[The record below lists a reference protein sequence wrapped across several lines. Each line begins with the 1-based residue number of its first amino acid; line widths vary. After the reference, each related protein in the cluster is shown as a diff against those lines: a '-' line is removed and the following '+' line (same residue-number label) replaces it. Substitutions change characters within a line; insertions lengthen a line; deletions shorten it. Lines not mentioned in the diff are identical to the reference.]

1 MIRPYLP
8 LNALRAFE
16 AAARHESF
24 TRAAIELCVTPAAL
38 SHQVKALEE
47 RLGASLFRR
56 LPRGLALTDEGQAL
70 LPVLRDSF
78 DKIAELLQRFDAGV
92 VREVLAV
99 GAVGTFAVGWLLP
112 RLASFQAAHPF
123 VDLRLST
130 NNNRVDIAAEG
141 LDFAV
146 RFGDGAWHG
155 IEAERLFAAPLTPL
169 CTPAIAERLAEPA
182 DLGRETLLRSYRA
195 DDWPDWF
202 RAAEAP
208 PPAVRG
214 PVFDSSWVMIE
225 AAMQGAGVA
234 LAPSSMFERELTEG
248 ALVRPFEA
256 EVDTGAYW
264 LTRLKS
270 RSPTNAMSAFRDWIL
285 AEAGSVR
292 ADG

>member
-78 DKIAELLQRFDAGV
+78 DRIAELLQRFDAGV

-155 IEAERLFAAPLTPL
+155 IESERLFAAPLTPL

-202 RAAEAP
+202 RAADTP

-248 ALVRPFEA
+248 VLVRPFEA

-270 RSPTNAMSAFRDWIL
+270 RTPTNAMRAFRDWIL
-285 AEAGSVR
+285 AEAGGVR

>member
-78 DKIAELLQRFDAGV
+78 DRIAELLQRFDAGV

-99 GAVGTFAVGWLLP
+99 GSVGTFAVGWLLP
-112 RLASFQAAHPF
+112 RLAAFQAAHPF

-141 LDFAV
+141 LDFAI

-155 IEAERLFAAPLTPL
+155 ILAERLFAAPLTPL
-169 CTPAIAERLAEPA
+169 CIPAMAERLSEPA

-202 RAAEAP
+202 RAAGTP
-208 PPAVRG
+208 SPAVRG

-248 ALVRPFEA
+248 VLVRPFAA
-256 EVDTGAYW
+256 EIDTGAYW

-270 RSPTNAMSAFRDWIL
+270 KAPTGAMSAFRDWIL
-285 AEAGSVR
+285 AEAEAG
-292 ADG
+292 

>member
-1 MIRPYLP
+1 MIRPWLP

-47 RLGASLFRR
+47 RLGAALFRR

-78 DKIAELLQRFDAGV
+78 DRIAELLQRFDDGR

-99 GAVGTFAVGWLLP
+99 GSVGTFAVGWLLP
-112 RLASFQAAHPF
+112 RLGAFQAAFPF

-141 LDFAV
+141 LDFAI

-155 IEAERLFAAPLTPL
+155 TEAEHLLAAPLTPL
-169 CTPAIAERLAEPA
+169 CTPAVAARLAEPA

-202 RAAEAP
+202 HAAGAAP
-208 PPAVRG
+208 PRVSG

-234 LAPSSMFERELTEG
+234 LAPAAMFERELTEG
-248 ALVRPFEA
+248 VLVRPFAA
-256 EVDTGAYW
+256 EVDTGGYW

-270 RSPTNAMSAFRDWIL
+270 REPTGAMRAFRDWIV
-285 AEAGSVR
+285 AQARGA